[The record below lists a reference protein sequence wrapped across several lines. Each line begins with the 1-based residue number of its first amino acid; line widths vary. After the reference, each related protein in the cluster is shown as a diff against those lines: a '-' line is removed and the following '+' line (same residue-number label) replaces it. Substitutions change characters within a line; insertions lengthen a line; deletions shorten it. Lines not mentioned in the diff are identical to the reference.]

1 MPLQQRPAQ
10 TSRITLE
17 DRLREDRA
25 AERLALDARA
35 TEAAR
40 VPGFDEHG
48 TESPNEAL
56 RVDLPFDDRR
66 LDDRRFMRT
75 AGVAD
80 NMVTLLPGPLPRVLP
95 TGSWLPEL
103 EQAAWALG
111 QLKSK
116 ADTLPSA
123 LRLHQLHAR
132 RDAIAASQLVG
143 TSATLAMLLAREADQ
158 SPSPSRDL
166 RQAENHVAYYF
177 SLLQSRD
184 TQGRSLEPTIETLC
198 GMHRRLNE
206 RITAHAGMLRSKPIT
221 LGGYRLGPWRVVPP
235 PPQEIA
241 GALQDLESFLTG
253 AKSLPMLVRAALA
266 CAQVE
271 AIAPFDDGNDFITFL
286 LPSVISL
293 HAGYPP
299 LFLSDIFLA
308 NRVRFR
314 ECLSSALLGGDWDA
328 WLTFFL
334 QAVVESCAAAERRI
348 GHLTQ
353 TAAAWHARL
362 AQVRS
367 DSQAHRLAE
376 LVLDQPVVTVGQAQ
390 RMLGVSFQTAN
401 TAVQTL
407 VRHEILAQYQRHDRN
422 RIFLAPRIV
431 AMFEAAE
438 A

>member
-10 TSRITLE
+10 TNPIRLE
-17 DRLREDRA
+17 DRRRDEVSLDR
-25 AERLALDARA
+25 RLLENAPHDTPKRVDA
-35 TEAAR
+35 
-40 VPGFDEHG
+40 GFDE
-48 TESPNEAL
+48 
-56 RVDLPFDDRR
+56 RK
-66 LDDRRFMRT
+66 LDERRFVRT
-75 AGVAD
+75 AGVSD
-80 NMVTLLPGPLPRVLP
+80 NMVTLLPGPLPRNLSP
-95 TGSWLPEL
+95 GGWLPEL

-111 QLKSK
+111 QLKAK
-116 ADTLPSA
+116 ADTLPSP
-123 LRLHQLHAR
+123 LRLYQLHAR

-143 TSATLAMLLAREADQ
+143 TSATLAMLLAREADT
-158 SPSPSRDL
+158 SPSPARDL
-166 RQAENHVAYYF
+166 RQAENHVGYYF
-177 SLLQSRD
+177 NLLEQHDGSVR
-184 TQGRSLEPTIETLC
+184 TQHEPTIETLC

-206 RITAHAGMLRSKPIT
+206 RITAHAGLLRSKPIT

-235 PPQEIA
+235 PPQEI
-241 GALQDLESFLTG
+241 GNALQDLESFLAG
-253 AKSLPMLVRAALA
+253 SSMLPMLVRAALA

-271 AIAPFDDGNDFITFL
+271 AIAPFDDGNEFVTFL

-293 HAGYPP
+293 AAGYPP
-299 LFLSDIFLA
+299 LFLSDIFLG

-314 ECLSSALLGGDWDA
+314 ESLSSALLGGDWDA

-348 GHLTQ
+348 GHMTQ
-353 TAAAWHARL
+353 TARAWHTRL

-390 RMLGVSFQTAN
+390 KMLGVSFQTAN

-407 VRHEILAQYQRHDRN
+407 VRHDILAQYQRHDRN

-431 AMFEAAE
+431 ALFEAAE

>member
-1 MPLQQRPAQ
+1 MPLQHRPAQ
-10 TSRITLE
+10 TTQIRLE
-17 DRLREDRA
+17 DRRRDEPPLERRVSEPLPQDA
-25 AERLALDARA
+25 AWRVEAGSEERR
-35 TEAAR
+35 
-40 VPGFDEHG
+40 H
-48 TESPNEAL
+48 
-56 RVDLPFDDRR
+56 DDRK
-66 LDDRRFMRT
+66 LDERRFVRT
-75 AGVAD
+75 AGVSD
-80 NMVTLLPGPLPRVLP
+80 NMVTLLPGPLPRTLP
-95 TGSWLPEL
+95 PGGWLPEL

-111 QLKSK
+111 RLKAK
-116 ADTLPSA
+116 ADTLPSP

-143 TSATLAMLLAREADQ
+143 TSATLAMLLAREADA
-158 SPSPSRDL
+158 SPSPARDL
-166 RQAENHVAYYF
+166 RQAENHVGYYF
-177 SLLQSRD
+177 NLLEQLD
-184 TQGRSLEPTIETLC
+184 ANVRSQEPTIETLC
-198 GMHRRLNE
+198 SMHRRLNE

-235 PPQEIA
+235 PPQEI
-241 GALQDLESFLTG
+241 GNALQDLESFLAGSST
-253 AKSLPMLVRAALA
+253 LPMLVRAALA
-266 CAQVE
+266 CAQIE
-271 AIAPFDDGNDFITFL
+271 AIAPFDDGNEFITFL

-293 HAGYPP
+293 NAGYPP

-308 NRVRFR
+308 NRARFR
-314 ECLSSALLGGDWDA
+314 ESLSSALLGGDWDA

-348 GHLTQ
+348 GHMTQ
-353 TAAAWHARL
+353 TAQAWHARL

-390 RMLGVSFQTAN
+390 KMLGVSFQTAN

-407 VRHEILAQYQRHDRN
+407 VRHDILAQYQRHDRN